1 MKSMRIRC
9 VRRPLRTAPRRDRG
23 FTLIELLV
31 SITLIGVIATVVA
44 STIVVTLR
52 TNPVTEERTDVARTL
67 QGLVTWLPQDV
78 DSTPPTGFTTTKSAP
93 SGCTTSQG
101 TNLLLLQWTEKIYST
116 TTTFVA
122 NYRHWTN
129 SKGESFITRTT
140 CRGTGAKPLG
150 NTVVALAS
158 APLPAL
164 PANWQPGSAPISVSI
179 TREDNNDVA
188 LVVFSVTTLDGKV
201 LTIDSAP
208 KNPAHTLAPFVV
220 ATSTTVAGATT
231 TTSTTTTTIVGT
243 TTTAAQTTT
252 TTTPPCTILTSS
264 LPASVFNTSPNGNGK
279 SSTNVGVLQTALTI
293 TVTTN
298 GRCSGLEAR
307 SSTGAPNSE
316 LFRNFTT
323 TDGITFSVTFPGYDQ
338 GSSEMW
344 ADGTR
349 TISLYTPLGG
359 PFATLSVLIK

>member
-1 MKSMRIRC
+1 MHRS
-9 VRRPLRTAPRRDRG
+9 RRTTSLRGVGDRG

-31 SITLIGVIATVVA
+31 SLTLIGIIATVVA
-44 STIVVTLR
+44 STIVITLR
-52 TNPVTEERTDVARTL
+52 ANPVTEERTDVARTL

-78 DSTPPTGFTTTKSAP
+78 DSTPPTGFTTTASAP

-101 TNLLLLQWTEKIYST
+101 TNLLLLQWTEKIYSA

-164 PANWQPGSAPISVSI
+164 PAGWNAGDSPIRVTIS
-179 TREDNNDVA
+179 REDNDDVS
-188 LVVFSVTTLDGKV
+188 LVEFEVTTLDGKV

-220 ATSTTVAGATT
+220 ATSTTVAGT
-231 TTSTTTTTIVGT
+231 TTSTTSTTVAGT
-243 TTTAAQTTT
+243 TTTVQTTT
-252 TTTPPCTILTSS
+252 TTVPACAILTSS
-264 LPASVFNTSPNGNGK
+264 LPASVFNTSPNGNGR
-279 SSTNVGVLQTALTI
+279 SSTNVGVLQTALTV

-298 GRCSGLEAR
+298 GRCAGLEAR
-307 SSTGAPNSE
+307 PSTGAPNSE

-323 TDGITFSVTFPGYDQ
+323 TDGITFTVTFPGYDQ

-344 ADGTR
+344 ADGSR

-359 PFATLSVLIK
+359 PFATLTVQIR